1 MSKSKKTVLV
11 IFLLFMA
18 SGVWVLFSDELVN
31 KAPDIAFNTINGETI
46 LLKSLQGKP
55 TLVTFWATDCPGC
68 IKEIPHLKALH
79 RDYHDKGVN
88 IIAVAMYYD
97 RPDNVIAMAKAKQMN
112 YKVALD
118 PVADASKAFGN
129 VRLTPT
135 SFLIAPDG
143 SIAMQKLGEFNEATM
158 RQRLDSFLKIS

>member
-1 MSKSKKTVLV
+1 MLKNKKPILIV
-11 IFLLFMA
+11 FLLFMA
-18 SGVWVLFSDELVN
+18 SGAWVFFGGGIVN
-31 KAPDIAFNTINGETI
+31 HAPDITFSTITGEKI
-46 LLKSLQGKP
+46 SLKTLRGKP

-79 RDYHDKGVN
+79 RDYKDQGVN

-97 RPDNVIAMAKAKQMN
+97 RPDNVIAMTKEKQLP

-118 PVADASKAFGN
+118 PMAGASKAFGN

-143 SIAMQKLGEFNEATM
+143 SIAMQKLGEFDEAKM
-158 RQRLDSFLKIS
+158 RQRLDALLNNG